1 MGFVQDIKDVGRF
14 EHILNVLFKHELGY
28 LIDQLDLKKYLAIN
42 QRLQKDR
49 FKKSDTKPQH
59 VKEILEDLGGSFVKL
74 GQLLSLRPDLIPLEY
89 CKEFSKLTDDVKPF
103 PTPIAKKIIDAEFHK
118 PINKIFSSFSEKP
131 IASASVGQ
139 VHEAVLKNGKRV
151 AVKIQRPG
159 IRDIFA
165 TDIDIMYHVAHL
177 MEKRMPM
184 DIINPTEIIKEF
196 EEYTK
201 NELDYIKEAKN
212 VDLFYR
218 NFIGNENIVIPR
230 VYWAYTTSKVLALE
244 YIDGTPLPKAKLKER
259 DRKRLVKVLVDSVFK
274 QIFEDGFFHA
284 DPHSGNILI
293 TKGNKLA
300 LLDFG
305 IVGKLNEEL
314 VGKATKLCMAITEGD
329 LEGISQSLLEL
340 GVVDE
345 NVNIKVLEQDIRDGL
360 QEYYG
365 TTLQQLNI
373 SEVFQKVMDIARKNG
388 VRLPTNFVLLAK
400 ALVTVQGL
408 AYQIDP
414 SFRIIENVKPLIT
427 NLVKKKVFNTNKMI
441 KEAMFTGNQYLELVK
456 RFPDQ
461 ALLILKRLREGRVEV
476 TIEDSD
482 IAKFAL
488 ELDRSSNR
496 IAYSLVIAA
505 LVVGSAFIIYADKGP
520 KVYGIPLIA
529 EVAIILSL
537 FLGIILFVSVINER
551 VLLRR
556 RK

>member
-1 MGFVQDIKDVGRF
+1 
-14 EHILNVLFKHELGY
+14 
-28 LIDQLDLKKYLAIN
+28 
-42 QRLQKDR
+42 
-49 FKKSDTKPQH
+49 
-59 VKEILEDLGGSFVKL
+59 
-74 GQLLSLRPDLIPLEY
+74 
-89 CKEFSKLTDDVKPF
+89 
-103 PTPIAKKIIDAEFHK
+103 
-118 PINKIFSSFSEKP
+118 
-131 IASASVGQ
+131 
-139 VHEAVLKNGKRV
+139 
-151 AVKIQRPG
+151 
-159 IRDIFA
+159 
-165 TDIDIMYHVAHL
+165 

-212 VDLFYR
+212 VDQFYR
-218 NFIGNENIVIPR
+218 NFIGNEDIVIPR
-230 VYWAYTTSKVLALE
+230 VYWSNTTSKVLTLE
-244 YIDGTPLPKAKLKER
+244 FIDGLPLSKAKLKEN
-259 DRKRLVKVLVDSVFK
+259 DRKKLVKVLVNSVFK
-274 QIFEDGFFHA
+274 QIFDDGFFHA

-314 VGKATKLCMAITEGD
+314 VSKATKLCMAITDGD

-345 NVNIKVLEQDIRDGL
+345 NVEVRVLEQDIREGL

-388 VRLPTNFVLLAK
+388 VKLPTNFVLLAK

-408 AYQIDP
+408 AYQMDP
-414 SFRIIENVKPLIT
+414 SFKIIENVKPLIT

-441 KEAMFTGNQYLELVK
+441 KEAMYTGNQYLELIK

-461 ALLILKRLREGRVEV
+461 ALLILKRMREGKLEV

-505 LVVGSAFIIYADKGP
+505 LIVGSAFIIYADKGP
-520 KVYGIPLIA
+520 KAYGIPIIA
-529 EVAIILSL
+529 EISVIGAMV
-537 FLGIILFVSVINER
+537 LGIILIISVLNER
-551 VLLRR
+551 ILLKR